1 MTQLLQKELDK
12 LSQRLLTLSAIVE
25 QGVQQAAHSLA
36 AFDVELAKKVIN
48 SDQQINDMEVELEE
62 ECLKALALYQPVAI
76 DLRYIAAVLKIN
88 NDLERIGDLAA
99 NIAERAVALA
109 EDTRIRPPYD
119 SEGMASLA
127 QNMLKV
133 SLDCLVRL
141 DVQLARKVLLMDDEM
156 DQRHK
161 DNFGLI
167 KEQILLHPE
176 HLDQLSHY
184 LTISRHLERIADLAT
199 NIAEDVYYMIEG
211 EIVRHTSHWCSWS
224 EEEAKKE

>member
-1 MTQLLQKELDK
+1 
-12 LSQRLLTLSAIVE
+12 
-25 QGVQQAAHSLA
+25 
-36 AFDVELAKKVIN
+36 
-48 SDQQINDMEVELEE
+48 MEVELEE

-127 QNMLKV
+127 QNMLKL
-133 SLDCLVRL
+133 SLDCLVHL

-176 HLDQLSHY
+176 HLDHVITSYSIHYTKLYDHHCQRHSHSGSDRQCHPALVSVAFRTTVKRY
-184 LTISRHLERIADLAT
+184 CPAPTTGKSTAPGDRDRRISANRRCAYRRRRLCVL
-199 NIAEDVYYMIEG
+199 
-211 EIVRHTSHWCSWS
+211 
-224 EEEAKKE
+224 